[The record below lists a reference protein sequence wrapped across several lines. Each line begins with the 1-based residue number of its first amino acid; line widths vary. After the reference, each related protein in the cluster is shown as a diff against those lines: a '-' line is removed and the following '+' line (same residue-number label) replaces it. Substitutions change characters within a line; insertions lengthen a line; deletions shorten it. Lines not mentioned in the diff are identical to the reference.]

1 MDIQKAN
8 EASLKNS
15 LPSPDQVYK
24 KRAGQ
29 TIFLTFILEKTF
41 FSHKYIINKDYLM
54 IHILF

>member
-1 MDIQKAN
+1 MEYWEMDIQKAN

-41 FSHKYIINKDYLM
+41 FSHKYIINKD
-54 IHILF
+54 